1 MKVIDA
7 LDNIFFNNGDR
18 TSLLLLEML
27 AGDEGAEIFGLG
39 NYKVFDKEEARY
51 LIANPV
57 RDNSVLQRY
66 SLYLGDKWGNLEKLG
81 NGRYLRDEVFAIY
94 GDILTNT
101 ACKDLIQRGSLSV
114 AGKTLTQHIELAQK
128 EGANSTQKGE

>member
-18 TSLLLLEML
+18 KSLPLLERF

-39 NYKVFDKEEARY
+39 NYKVFMQEGVRY

-66 SLYLGDKWGNLEKLG
+66 SLYLGDEWGNLEKLG
-81 NGRYLRDEVFAIY
+81 NGKYLRDEVFAIY
-94 GDILTNT
+94 GDILTNRF
-101 ACKDLIQRGSLSV
+101 CKEHIQVSGISL
-114 AGKTLTQHIELAQK
+114 AGKRLTQHIESAQK
-128 EGANSTQKGE
+128 ESANFTQKGE

>member
-7 LDNIFFNNGDR
+7 LDNIYFNNGDR
-18 TSLLLLEML
+18 TSLLLLERF

-39 NYKVFDKEEARY
+39 RHRVFNKEEIRY

-57 RDNSVLQRY
+57 RSNSVLQRY
-66 SLYLGDKWGNLEKLG
+66 NLYLGDERGNLVKLG
-81 NGRYLRDEVFAIY
+81 DGKYLRDEVFAIY

-101 ACKDLIQRGSLSV
+101 SCKDLIRETEINSV
-114 AGKTLTQHIELAQK
+114 GRILTQHIESAQK
-128 EGANSTQKGE
+128 ESVNATQKGE